1 MKRIIIFVIVGLV
14 MFGIGFGGGIVL
26 GRSMASSD
34 GASGG
39 GGDTRVIDTPGP
51 IVSLGEFTSN
61 LAGSGR
67 HAITFSPSLETLND
81 QAAAI
86 VSGVW
91 LPRVKNA
98 ILLLVKDKVYEDLTS
113 AEGALQ
119 FSEDI
124 KRTLNAQLPDIRG
137 EVPVVRVLFEGF
149 VLQ

>member
-1 MKRIIIFVIVGLV
+1 MKRVIIFVIVGLV
-14 MFGIGFGGGIVL
+14 TFGIGGGMGFVV
-26 GRSMASSD
+26 GRSMAPE
-34 GASGG
+34 GG
-39 GGDTRVIDTPGP
+39 GAVGGSSARVMDTPGP

-67 HAITFSPSLETLND
+67 HVITFGLSLEALND
-81 QAAAI
+81 QAAAT

-98 ILLLVKDKVYEDLTS
+98 VLLLVKDRVYEDLTS
-113 AEGALQ
+113 AEGALA

-124 KRTLNAQLPDIRG
+124 KKTLNAQLPDVRG
-137 EVPVVRVLFEGF
+137 EVPVVRVLFESF